1 MQLSGEAPDF
11 PVCPC
16 HLGDGAGKEAAC
28 GLFVSMGHC
37 SQLTPTRSSLGW
49 SAPSSWPSNRGSQ
62 SDWVQSSCSNEM
74 RSELRGERSRLS
86 SPTGCWAHFLPSAA
100 GEGRVLFQL

>member
-16 HLGDGAGKEAAC
+16 HLGDGAREEAAC

-37 SQLTPTRSSLGW
+37 SQLTPIRSILPWLVSSFLLAQQQGQPIRLG
-49 SAPSSWPSNRGSQ
+49 
-62 SDWVQSSCSNEM
+62 
-74 RSELRGERSRLS
+74 SE
-86 SPTGCWAHFLPSAA
+86 
-100 GEGRVLFQL
+100 QLLQ